1 MLPRK
6 KSYDNYIV
14 VITLIG
20 KWCGPTGIAETPTDA
35 HTNID
40 IDTEYEC
47 RPPASTTSSPS
58 STA

>member
-6 KSYDNYIV
+6 KSYHNYIV

-20 KWCGPTGIAETPTDA
+20 KWCGPTGIAAETPTDA

-40 IDTEYEC
+40 IDTE
-47 RPPASTTSSPS
+47 
-58 STA
+58 